1 MNPSDT
7 LRLQALKL
15 KQMTTQGSDFPETMI
30 EMAIQQNPEQKEFR
44 NICALISAPLF
55 AEVEGLANMLQL
67 SKRRI
72 VEMALIEFMAKA
84 GDIINEVNP
93 LGEVA

>member
-15 KQMTTQGSDFPETMI
+15 KQMNTQGSDIPEALLEIAM
-30 EMAIQQNPEQKEFR
+30 QQNPEQKEFR
-44 NICALISAPLF
+44 NICALISVPLF
-55 AEVEGLANMLQL
+55 EEVEGLASMLKL
-67 SKRRI
+67 TKRRI

-84 GDIINEVNP
+84 GEIVNEVNP